1 MADLTFWWSAIFRVL
16 VASAWREAGR
26 RAEQAAVEE
35 RLEGARQDRPP
46 CLQAGQLLR
55 SFGQACQER
64 GDGGKRLG
72 GGLGLGVR
80 TRHADRCLP
89 CVPRARGDGRQKQRP
104 AGDRLAVE
112 MRVGEADKDV
122 PPIVKQR
129 KQPGREP
136 ATRQVVRR
144 EAAPAPLVLHGA
156 IDTEIFGVSLHASS
170 QRTFGSYNDLAS
182 IIANYYQ
189 NISAYPAAWSAGA
202 NSWDL
207 LTTLQPPKCLDTIS
221 LGVPLPFGK
230 SSFSAAYVHLVP
242 VVGTPSNLAT
252 LSYSRTLFD
261 KATASITAFTDL
273 SNRKNTGFFF
283 GLSIPLD
290 SPPSSPAPTSL
301 SASLSRSNGGATGGV
316 EAMKALTPEPGNYGY
331 DTRDSEG
338 ATPDRYAAASY
349 RSSIGQLDGYAEQF
363 NHQLN
368 ATVQAQGSIATM
380 GGDVFLSNRID
391 DSFAVVDAGAPGVK
405 VLYEN
410 RPAGS
415 TDSQGLALIP
425 TLRSYQAN
433 KVSIDA
439 LDLPL
444 NAEAS
449 ITQDVVAPANRSGV
463 LVKFG
468 VKTDLKAAV
477 VILIHKDGSVL
488 SAGASG
494 HLEGGNETFVVG
506 YDGRAYVK
514 GLAPTNTVV
523 VADGQNECRASF
535 PYELRQDS
543 QVSIGPVVCQ

>member
-1 MADLTFWWSAIFRVL
+1 
-16 VASAWREAGR
+16 
-26 RAEQAAVEE
+26 
-35 RLEGARQDRPP
+35 
-46 CLQAGQLLR
+46 
-55 SFGQACQER
+55 
-64 GDGGKRLG
+64 
-72 GGLGLGVR
+72 
-80 TRHADRCLP
+80 
-89 CVPRARGDGRQKQRP
+89 
-104 AGDRLAVE
+104 
-112 MRVGEADKDV
+112 
-122 PPIVKQR
+122 
-129 KQPGREP
+129 
-136 ATRQVVRR
+136 
-144 EAAPAPLVLHGA
+144 
-156 IDTEIFGVSLHASS
+156 
-170 QRTFGSYNDLAS
+170 
-182 IIANYYQ
+182 
-189 NISAYPAAWSAGA
+189 
-202 NSWDL
+202 
-207 LTTLQPPKCLDTIS
+207 
-221 LGVPLPFGK
+221 
-230 SSFSAAYVHLVP
+230 
-242 VVGTPSNLAT
+242 
-252 LSYSRTLFD
+252 
-261 KATASITAFTDL
+261 
-273 SNRKNTGFFF
+273 
-283 GLSIPLD
+283 
-290 SPPSSPAPTSL
+290 
-301 SASLSRSNGGATGGV
+301 
-316 EAMKALTPEPGNYGY
+316 MKALTPEPGNYGY
-331 DTRDSEG
+331 DIRDSEG

-391 DSFAVVDAGAPGVK
+391 NSFAVVDAGAPGVK
-405 VLYEN
+405 VFYEN

-477 VILIHKDGSVL
+477 VILTHKDGGVL

-535 PYELRQDS
+535 PYEPRQDS